1 MTTSA
6 PFLVRFG
13 SSLAIPLFMG
23 VLVVLLVRLSY
34 VRRKKRYMASGYDTS
49 GMGPPSYLRIFVA
62 AAAGMC
68 LVMWVARKMTAIPSS
83 APPSSAHPSSSMRGG
98 GGADVGSDSDSIVSD
113 MLHYIDRSEAPF

>member
-13 SSLAIPLFMG
+13 RSLAIPLFMG

-34 VRRKKRYMASGYDTS
+34 VRRKKRYMASGYDTN

-62 AAAGMC
+62 AAAGMY
-68 LVMWVARKMTAIPSS
+68 LVMWVARKMTALPTSG
-83 APPSSAHPSSSMRGG
+83 HPSPSSMRGGG